1 MLLIYDSLKTIKN
14 DIPRQLVNMAEMK
27 NAENLE
33 GAAEGPSKCGVWLT
47 AKRRMRHSGAPETC
61 AEDQTE
67 TTPVTPASG
76 APETCAEDQTEPTPV
91 TPATQNKTTKQ
102 GFLSPVVISRGVLTP
117 PPTPRKPQPAKSR
130 VPYKVGRC
138 V

>member
-67 TTPVTPASG
+67 
-76 APETCAEDQTEPTPV
+76 PTPV